1 MRFPRLLWIFLCD
14 NESIDFLKLS
24 QLLSQ
29 FTNLDHAANVE
40 VLLHRLQL
48 LQGQM
53 FENRV
58 LHDCTAKDP
67 RTMMLVW
74 DTGASYGLTPFRSDF
89 IDYVKCD
96 IPVRDVTKVNRV
108 IGIGTTLHKFIDNNG
123 QEIFLP
129 CVSYHLTQTDV
140 RLFSPQTYHQMHGG
154 HSMARAHQVEM
165 KLSNHRIII
174 PVNLGGTNLPA
185 VYNSF
190 VTEQQKK
197 DIGHQMRSSFAY
209 SRLTKLDFFGDLDS
223 I

>member
-1 MRFPRLLWIFLCD
+1 MGGRKDQYHPWIIDAISKTTLDNFCD
-14 NESIDFLKLS
+14 ESIDFFKLS

-74 DTGASYGLTPFRSDF
+74 DAGASYGLTPSRSDS

-108 IGIGTTLHKFIDNNG
+108 IGIGTTLHKFIDDNG

-140 RLFSPQTYHQMHGG
+140 RLFSP
-154 HSMARAHQVEM
+154 
-165 KLSNHRIII
+165 
-174 PVNLGGTNLPA
+174 
-185 VYNSF
+185 
-190 VTEQQKK
+190 
-197 DIGHQMRSSFAY
+197 
-209 SRLTKLDFFGDLDS
+209 
-223 I
+223 